1 MYLTMSLLAIENNE
15 MQRMFLLFSSVKMHT
30 IKYKRRYGKLM
41 CVTLIHLHLKTK
53 IYNPMHEQVFFLELW
68 HQVL

>member
-1 MYLTMSLLAIENNE
+1 MYLTMSLLAIEE
-15 MQRMFLLFSSVKMHT
+15 MKINRILLLFSSVKMHT

-53 IYNPMHEQVFFLELW
+53 IYNPMHWQVFFLELW